1 MDTSKP
7 PFEGGGFGNS
17 VIDNF
22 PECAFLVV
30 SRSERTVP
38 PIFPLHILC
47 PTAALEGCKQIAILP
62 SDPRVKGG
70 KEQHL
75 VLISNEI

>member
-30 SRSERTVP
+30 SRSELIVP
-38 PIFPLHILC
+38 PISHFTYYVQREHWKGASKKRYSPLTLGLRE
-47 PTAALEGCKQIAILP
+47 A
-62 SDPRVKGG
+62 R
-70 KEQHL
+70 
-75 VLISNEI
+75 SNI